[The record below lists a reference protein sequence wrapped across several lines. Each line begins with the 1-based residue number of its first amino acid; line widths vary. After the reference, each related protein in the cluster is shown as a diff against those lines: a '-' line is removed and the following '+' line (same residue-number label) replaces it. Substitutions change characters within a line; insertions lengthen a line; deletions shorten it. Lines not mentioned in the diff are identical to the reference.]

1 MAGIIGFFVVAFVAA
16 ALASVAGFG
25 TATMTV
31 PFLAMIVGLKA
42 AIPLIATFHGFSGLW
57 RFIQLRRMVNW
68 RLMFLYGVPSV
79 ITAYLG
85 ARLFL
90 TVPVRA
96 IGLGVGI
103 FLILWAIYS
112 LVTPGKKMPEKPY
125 FLVIGGCISG
135 FTAGLIGLGGAIR
148 SAFLIST
155 KIKKETFIATSSA
168 IALITD
174 ISRITTYVVQGSI
187 APQHYWYIPVFF
199 VVGFLGSW
207 VGVRQV
213 LKRLPELVVKR
224 VVMVVLILVS
234 INFILGYFGMGLTEL
249 VTGVAGGH

>member
-1 MAGIIGFFVVAFVAA
+1 MVLLSIGFFVVAFIACA
-16 ALASVAGFG
+16 IASVAGFG
-25 TATMTV
+25 TATMTI

-42 AIPLIATFHGFSGLW
+42 AIPLIATFHGISGFW
-57 RFIQLRRMVNW
+57 RLVQLRQSVNV
-68 RLMFLYGVPSV
+68 RLMLLYGIPSV
-79 ITAYLG
+79 ITAWLG

-90 TVPVRA
+90 TVSVEA

-112 LVTPGKKMPEKPY
+112 FVTPGKTMPEKPWI
-125 FLVIGGCISG
+125 LVIGGCISG

-148 SAFLIST
+148 GAFLIST
-155 KIKKETFIATSSA
+155 KIKKEVFIATSSA

-174 ISRITTYVVQGSI
+174 ISRVTTYVVQGSI
-187 APQHYWYIPVFF
+187 EPQYYWYIPVFF

-224 VVMVVLILVS
+224 VVYVVLVLVS
-234 INFILGYFGMGLTEL
+234 INFILGYFGMGLTQL
-249 VTGVAGGH
+249 VTGAGG

>member
-1 MAGIIGFFVVAFVAA
+1 MAGIIAFFVVAFAA
-16 ALASVAGFG
+16 CALASVSGFG
-25 TATMTV
+25 TATMTI

-57 RFIQLRRMVNW
+57 RLIQLRRMVNW
-68 RLMFLYGVPSV
+68 RLMLLYGVPSV
-79 ITAYLG
+79 ITAWLG

-90 TVPVRA
+90 TVPVEA

-112 LVTPGKKMPEKPY
+112 FVTPGKTMPEKPWI
-125 FLVIGGCISG
+125 LTIGGCISG

-148 SAFLIST
+148 GAFLIST
-155 KIKKETFIATSSA
+155 KIKKETYVATSAA

-174 ISRITTYVVQGSI
+174 ITRVTTYLVQGSI
-187 APQHYWYIPVFF
+187 EPQYYWYIPVFF
-199 VVGFLGSW
+199 VVGFAGSW

-224 VVMVVLILVS
+224 VVYVVLILVS
-234 INFILGYFGMGLTEL
+234 INFILGYFGMGLTQL
-249 VTGVAGGH
+249 VTGVGG

>member
-1 MAGIIGFFVVAFVAA
+1 MLTNVLFFVVAFIAA
-16 ALASVAGFG
+16 TVASVAGFG
-25 TATMTV
+25 TATMTI

-42 AIPLIATFHGFSGLW
+42 AIPLIACFHGFSSLW
-57 RFIQLRRMVNW
+57 RLVHLRQMVNW
-68 RLMFLYGVPSV
+68 RLMLLYGVPSV
-79 ITAYLG
+79 ITAFLG

-90 TVPVRA
+90 TVPVEA

-112 LVTPGKKMPEKPY
+112 IVIPGKKMPEKAWI
-125 FLVIGGCISG
+125 LTIGGCISG

-148 SAFLIST
+148 GAFLIST
-155 KIKKETFIATSSA
+155 KIKKETYIATSAA

-174 ISRITTYVVQGSI
+174 ITRVTTYLVQGSI
-187 APQHYWYIPVFF
+187 EPQYYWYIPVLF
-199 VVGFLGSW
+199 VVGFAGSW

-224 VVMVVLILVS
+224 IVYVVLILVS
-234 INFILGYFGMGLTEL
+234 INFILGYFGMGLTQL
-249 VTGVAGGH
+249 LTGVGG

>member
-1 MAGIIGFFVVAFVAA
+1 MLTIMLFFVVAFIAA
-16 ALASVAGFG
+16 VVASVAGFG

-57 RFIQLRRMVNW
+57 RLVHLRQMVNW
-68 RLMFLYGVPSV
+68 RLMLLYGIPSV

-90 TVPVRA
+90 TVSVEA

-112 LVTPGKKMPEKPY
+112 IISPRKTMPEKPWI
-125 FLVIGGCISG
+125 LTIGGCISG

-148 SAFLIST
+148 GAFLVST
-155 KIKKETFIATSSA
+155 KIKKETFIATSAA
-168 IALITD
+168 IALVTD
-174 ISRITTYVVQGSI
+174 VTRVTTYVVQGSI
-187 APQHYWYIPVFF
+187 ESQYYWYIPVFF
-199 VVGFLGSW
+199 VVGFAGSW

-213 LKRLPELVVKR
+213 LRRIPELAVKR
-224 VVMVVLILVS
+224 VVMVALILVS
-234 INFILGYFGMGLTEL
+234 INFILGYFGMGLTQL
-249 VTGVAGGH
+249 VTGVKG